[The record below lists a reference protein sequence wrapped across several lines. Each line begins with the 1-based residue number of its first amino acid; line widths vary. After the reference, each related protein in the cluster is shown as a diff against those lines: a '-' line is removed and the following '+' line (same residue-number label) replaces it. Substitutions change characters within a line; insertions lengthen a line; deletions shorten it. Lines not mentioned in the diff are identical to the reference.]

1 MKKIDFVATLL
12 LLMGLSVPVA
22 ANGDPFPGISKGQE
36 IPGTRVSSAPGE
48 SWESFNSG
56 AGASHS
62 CPSGS
67 GRGMETNLNGTV
79 SQSDDIRSYYCVKTW
94 EAPDTISAWNDF
106 NRRKSAAQAAAQ
118 AESAAWNAA
127 NPGKQKCVQ
136 WGPLTDPN
144 GGVHQGGVCANPVEL
159 PAGSQVPSSPAGTVG
174 EGDVEDAANSMPR
187 TPSNPS
193 DPAAG
198 PSAASAPR
206 GSGYPF
212 TQVLEGQLA
221 TAACPAGFQAAN
233 GLIVDATSKKTF
245 TECWPQNAWTAYQ
258 LSGDAWAMF
267 TATGGTYD
275 PATEIDRRAKI
286 ALLVARAKEV
296 ANSAAAETPGIERCS
311 SWAGFGESGRECSY
325 VFVDPV
331 TQQQNSTNQS
341 TTDSAQQDSSSAIEV
356 ELESVRVATS
366 SLSISRLALSITPN
380 ESEGQ
385 GIAQLAR
392 DFAAFSAVQRTAIR
406 QLPRVAGIKYTVKSM
421 TKSVCQASTQ
431 RVRITRAGVCIIE
444 VEAKDSAGNVY
455 SFAKRISKN

>member
-1 MKKIDFVATLL
+1 
-12 LLMGLSVPVA
+12 
-22 ANGDPFPGISKGQE
+22 
-36 IPGTRVSSAPGE
+36 
-48 SWESFNSG
+48 
-56 AGASHS
+56 
-62 CPSGS
+62 
-67 GRGMETNLNGTV
+67 
-79 SQSDDIRSYYCVKTW
+79 
-94 EAPDTISAWNDF
+94 
-106 NRRKSAAQAAAQ
+106 
-118 AESAAWNAA
+118 
-127 NPGKQKCVQ
+127 
-136 WGPLTDPN
+136 
-144 GGVHQGGVCANPVEL
+144 
-159 PAGSQVPSSPAGTVG
+159 
-174 EGDVEDAANSMPR
+174 
-187 TPSNPS
+187 
-193 DPAAG
+193 
-198 PSAASAPR
+198 
-206 GSGYPF
+206 
-212 TQVLEGQLA
+212 
-221 TAACPAGFQAAN
+221 
-233 GLIVDATSKKTF
+233 
-245 TECWPQNAWTAYQ
+245 
-258 LSGDAWAMF
+258 
-267 TATGGTYD
+267 
-275 PATEIDRRAKI
+275 
-286 ALLVARAKEV
+286 LLVARAKEV

-455 SFAKRISKN
+455 SFAKRIRKN